1 MPMLNQCFSV
11 VVVVVDNVYF
21 VFGVFISHFVSAKDR
36 SSLSKKQQLC

>member
-1 MPMLNQCFSV
+1 MPMLNQCFS